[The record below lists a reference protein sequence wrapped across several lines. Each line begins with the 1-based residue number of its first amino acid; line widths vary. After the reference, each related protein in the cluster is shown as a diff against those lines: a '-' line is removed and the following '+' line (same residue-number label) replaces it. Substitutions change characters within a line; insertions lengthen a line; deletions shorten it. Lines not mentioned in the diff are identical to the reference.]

1 MSNTPTPHD
10 TNPDT
15 DTDTDADETES
26 DSLYFNDTT
35 ERVEAL
41 EDQIDDIRGKQQ
53 ALRELDDATSTIDCD
68 HGTATLTIDE
78 PNGRVEATMSVRRLS
93 APVEAVLHGFEW
105 SVKFSTGYDT
115 RSRLFQFELEGRLKT
130 FYK

>member
-10 TNPDT
+10 TDPDT

-41 EDQIDDIRGKQQ
+41 EDQIDDIRRKQQ
-53 ALRELDDATSTIDCD
+53 ALGELDDAISTIDCD

-78 PNGRVEATMSVRRLS
+78 SNGRVKATMSVRRLS
-93 APVEAVLHGFEW
+93 APVENVLHGFEW

-115 RSRLFQFELEGRLKT
+115 RSRLFQFDLEGRLKT
-130 FYK
+130 LYK